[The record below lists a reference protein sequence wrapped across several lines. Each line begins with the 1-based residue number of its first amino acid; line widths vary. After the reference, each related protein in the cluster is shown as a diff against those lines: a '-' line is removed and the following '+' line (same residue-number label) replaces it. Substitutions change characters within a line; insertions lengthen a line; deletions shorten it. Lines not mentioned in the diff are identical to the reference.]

1 VRSDNGK
8 KAGKEEKKGKD
19 INKPTESAS
28 ESEKKKNPKA

>member
-1 VRSDNGK
+1 MGRRQERRK
-8 KAGKEEKKGKD
+8 KKGKD